1 MIAFDY
7 SSRVPGLYGFIMIMF
22 CTFHIIV
29 TLILA
34 TLIKGMVWS
43 AYLAVSKQY
52 EVNKQEECAQ
62 REINERN
69 QSRHRQIEELE
80 ELGFKMESMK
90 LDTLVKREVY

>member
-7 SSRVPGLYGFIMIMF
+7 SSRSPDKYGLIMIMF
-22 CTFHIIV
+22 CSFHIIV

-52 EVNKQEECAQ
+52 
-62 REINERN
+62 
-69 QSRHRQIEELE
+69 
-80 ELGFKMESMK
+80 
-90 LDTLVKREVY
+90 